1 MKGLLSRLNDAWAA
15 MGLEGPAA
23 SDPTARTLYALLW
36 GLLPIFVV
44 HGSLGILLT
53 AGDRLG
59 TVIFVNILLVSI
71 PIASLVLLR
80 KNRVRPAGVTYIAG
94 IWLTYTFIILLNGGI
109 HHVGLAVY
117 IALPVSAAWLFGY
130 RAALWTAAA
139 CFGSATVMAL
149 LESIGIGP
157 LHYFQGRPVGIWFLL
172 LECTVMGV
180 VPVSMV
186 LSSLRQAL
194 TQSRLAEAE
203 LKRTQEENLNR
214 QKLESVGVLASG
226 IAHDFNNLLGGIL
239 AEAQL
244 VEDEIPSGSPVAE
257 DVQRI
262 KALAAR
268 ASEIVRQLM
277 VYAGRESSGLEPVD
291 LSRLVDEMLEL
302 LKVSIS
308 KHAMLKT
315 ELAGDIPKVWG
326 QAAQLR
332 QIVMNL
338 IINASE
344 ALGEKDG
351 VITVTTS
358 LVTLDRDSGS
368 ANALPVGHYVR
379 LVVADN
385 GPGITDEQRSKIFDP
400 FFTTKFQGRGLGLA
414 VVQGVVRTHGGA
426 IRVDSAPGQGT
437 AFQILLPCT
446 GESEKQ
452 DDVAG
457 GFAVAREL
465 SPARGRVL
473 LIEDEDALRIAVA
486 KMLKKRGF
494 FVVEAADGSTAVDL
508 LRDSQCD
515 IDVILLDL
523 TIPGTGSLEV
533 AAESARLRPETK
545 IVITSAY
552 SREASSDFL
561 KIPQVAGYLRKPF
574 HAAELVD
581 LLQGAARNSPGAL
594 TSRKNQAATS

>member
-53 AGDRLG
+53 TGDRLG

-80 KNRVRPAGVTYIAG
+80 NNRVRPAGVTYIAG

>member
-1 MKGLLSRLNDAWAA
+1 
-15 MGLEGPAA
+15 
-23 SDPTARTLYALLW
+23 
-36 GLLPIFVV
+36 
-44 HGSLGILLT
+44 
-53 AGDRLG
+53 
-59 TVIFVNILLVSI
+59 
-71 PIASLVLLR
+71 
-80 KNRVRPAGVTYIAG
+80 
-94 IWLTYTFIILLNGGI
+94 
-109 HHVGLAVY
+109 
-117 IALPVSAAWLFGY
+117 
-130 RAALWTAAA
+130 
-139 CFGSATVMAL
+139 
-149 LESIGIGP
+149 
-157 LHYFQGRPVGIWFLL
+157 
-172 LECTVMGV
+172 
-180 VPVSMV
+180 MV
-186 LSSLRQAL
+186 LSSLRRAL
-194 TQSRLAEAE
+194 AQSQLAEAE

-244 VEDEIPSGSPVAE
+244 VEDEIPPGSPAVE
-257 DVQRI
+257 DVHRI

-277 VYAGRESSGLEPVD
+277 VYAGRETSDFEPVD
-291 LSRLVDEMLEL
+291 LSRLVEEMLEL

-308 KHAMLKT
+308 KHAILKT
-315 ELAGDIPKVWG
+315 ELEADIPKVRG

-332 QIVMNL
+332 QIAMNL

-344 ALGEKDG
+344 ALGERDG

-368 ANALPVGHYVR
+368 ANGLPGGDYVR

-385 GPGITDEQRSKIFDP
+385 GSGITEEQRNKIFDP

-426 IRVDSAPGQGT
+426 ISLDSTTGEGT

-452 DDVAG
+452 NDITGGPAAARDV
-457 GFAVAREL
+457 
-465 SPARGRVL
+465 SPASGRVL

-494 FVVEAADGSTAVDL
+494 FVLEAADGSAAIEL
-508 LRDSQCD
+508 LRDPQCD

-523 TIPGTGSLEV
+523 TIPGADSLAV
-533 AAESARLRPETK
+533 AVESARLRPETK
-545 IVITSAY
+545 IIITSAY

-561 KIPQVAGYLRKPF
+561 QVPQVVGYVRKPF
-574 HAAELVD
+574 QAAELVY
-581 LLQGAARNSPGAL
+581 LLQEAALNSPGELA
-594 TSRKNQAATS
+594 SRKNQAATT